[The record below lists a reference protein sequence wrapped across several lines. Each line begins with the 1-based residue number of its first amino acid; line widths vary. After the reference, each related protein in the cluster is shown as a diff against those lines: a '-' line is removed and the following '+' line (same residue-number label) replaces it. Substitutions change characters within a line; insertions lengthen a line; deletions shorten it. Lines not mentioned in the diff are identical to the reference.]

1 MKRKRR
7 DGEGNEWNALSS
19 MHGVAIIERA
29 GKLWRCITVVQ
40 SASVSRF
47 QFVEHHVIS
56 YVIQNIYARISY

>member
-29 GKLWRCITVVQ
+29 GNCGDALQLCT
-40 SASVSRF
+40 AHRF
-47 QFVEHHVIS
+47 LDFNS
-56 YVIQNIYARISY
+56 